1 MAKKSGSAA
10 LVFEFRSS
18 TLKRILDKNPDK
30 VVFTV
35 SVEAVEAKTGGLV
48 GALRIKATGE
58 KFKASAKGA
67 SGTSTKRSA
76 MTMSGS
82 DDEGNPKPPGFPN

>member
-48 GALRIKATGE
+48 GALRID
-58 KFKASAKGA
+58 AKGGKFTG
-67 SGTSTKRSA
+67 SGK
-76 MTMSGS
+76 GKP
-82 DDEGNPKPPGFPN
+82 NPQTGDGGTGGEPHPPGIPT

>member
-48 GALRIKATGE
+48 GALRINAEGA
-58 KFKASAKGA
+58 KFKASTK
-67 SGTSTKRSA
+67 SKIGTSRSA
-76 MTMSGS
+76 LTANGSGS
-82 DDEGNPKPPGFPN
+82 SGEPHPPGMPI